1 MQRIDYLV
9 IPQTMMLDIAGPMDV
24 FVTANRFLPS
34 STEPYVNRVVS
45 PFDQPVTLTSGARM
59 MIDATL
65 DDSLSGDTLVVAGGD
80 NDAISALMKDRKVH
94 AFLAAAAT
102 RYQRIVS
109 ICNGALVLGSAGL
122 LNGRRATTHWED
134 ISLLRECAPQAQVCD
149 DVLYVQD
156 SNIFT
161 SAGVSSGIDLAL
173 HLVELDHGRDVALKT
188 ARQLVVYLR
197 RPGDQRQFSDLL
209 NAQFLDEPFR
219 MLGDWLQK
227 NLANAIT
234 LDDMAAAVHMSRRN
248 FTRLFR
254 DRTGMSASEY
264 FERLRTETVANL
276 LNTTSLGLQQIARRT
291 GFGSEQTLRRL
302 FTRRFGVTPMEY
314 RSRFGARDDSHE

>member
-1 MQRIDYLV
+1 MHRVDYLV

-24 FVTANRFLPS
+24 FVTANRFLSAS
-34 STEPYVNRVVS
+34 STRYENRVVS
-45 PFDQPVTLTSGARM
+45 PADRPVPLTNGVRI

-65 DDSLSGDTLVVAGGD
+65 DESLSADTLVVAGGD
-80 NDAISALMKDRKVH
+80 NDAISTLMKDRKVN
-94 AFLAAAAT
+94 AFLATAGT
-102 RYQRIVS
+102 RYRRIVS

-122 LNGRRATTHWED
+122 LDGRRATTHWED

-149 DVLYVQD
+149 NVLYVQD
-156 SNIFT
+156 GNVFT

-173 HLVELDHGRDVALKT
+173 HLVELDHGREVALKT

-209 NAQFLDEPFR
+209 NAQFLDEPLR
-219 MLGDWLQK
+219 ELGDWMQK

-234 LDDMAAAVHMSRRN
+234 LDDMAAAVNMSRRN

-254 DRTGMSASEY
+254 ERTGMSASEHL
-264 FERLRTETVANL
+264 ERLRTETVASL

-291 GFGSEQTLRRL
+291 GFGSEQTLRRV
-302 FTRRFGVTPMEY
+302 FSRRFGVTPSEY
-314 RSRFGARDDSHE
+314 RSHFGTRDDSRE